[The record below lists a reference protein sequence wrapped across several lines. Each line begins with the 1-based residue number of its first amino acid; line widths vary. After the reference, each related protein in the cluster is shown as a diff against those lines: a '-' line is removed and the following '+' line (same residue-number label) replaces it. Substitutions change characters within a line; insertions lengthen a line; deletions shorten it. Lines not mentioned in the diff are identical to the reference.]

1 VAAAAVALA
10 LAGALTLWLVACP
23 PAFAQLN
30 FTSTDV
36 SIFGSTP
43 KAVLASD
50 FNGDSHLDL
59 ATANNGT
66 FFDDGGVDV
75 LIGAG
80 DGSFTDVDE
89 YPADDGPTSLAAA
102 DFNADTHTDLAVA
115 NGSSADV
122 SVLLGAGDG
131 TFGAPTNFTAGQSP
145 APW

>member
-1 VAAAAVALA
+1 MSRPATASRSSTLAAT
-10 LAGALTLWLVACP
+10 LTLCLLACP

-36 SIFGSTP
+36 SIIGSTP

-50 FNGDSHLDL
+50 FNGDSKLDL

-80 DGSFTDVDE
+80 TAAS
-89 YPADDGPTSLAAA
+89 PTWTS
-102 DFNADTHTDLAVA
+102 TP
-115 NGSSADV
+115 
-122 SVLLGAGDG
+122 
-131 TFGAPTNFTAGQSP
+131 PTTGRP
-145 APW
+145 G